1 MNKWF
6 LALLTCTSF
15 GASAATLSPEK
26 GLSILYVNGQESES
40 SISSQEIPDGQVQV
54 VLRTDKKVGRGNSAK
69 VFTSDP
75 YVVSFKV
82 TGDEVKIKNPPVRS
96 YQEAEKSF
104 KGESPAWVIS
114 QDGVELNY
122 EQEKLPSKSTVF
134 PYLAIDSLVAEYNTS
149 KGIYFDNGVLVSAPV
164 AVQVATQETGVSPAS
179 EVAKA
184 TTPNTKEAL
193 TPDVSSVEQL
203 KAWYLKAS
211 KQERK
216 EFRRWMID
224 QE

>member
-15 GASAATLSPEK
+15 AASAATLYPEK
-26 GLSILYVNGQESES
+26 GLSILYINGQESES
-40 SISSQEIPDGQVQV
+40 SISSQVLPEGQVQI
-54 VLRTDKKVGRGNSAK
+54 VLRTDKKIGRGNSAK

-75 YVVSFKV
+75 YVVSFMV
-82 TGDEVKIKNPPVRS
+82 TGEEVKIKNPPIRS
-96 YQEAEKSF
+96 MQEAEMSF
-104 KGESPAWVIS
+104 KNESPAWVVS
-114 QDGVELNY
+114 QDGVETKY
-122 EQEKLPSKSTVF
+122 QQEKLPSKATVF
-134 PYLAIDSLVAEYNTS
+134 PYLAIDSLLTDYNTS
-149 KGIYFDNGVLVSAPV
+149 KGLYFDKGVLVSAPV
-164 AVQVATQETGVSPAS
+164 AVQVATPA
-179 EVAKA
+179 VAVKS
-184 TTPNTKEAL
+184 TPAKTKEMHKSSDEPAA
-193 TPDVSSVEQL
+193 PEVSNVEQL